1 MSKQEK
7 GDLFG
12 ISADDDAG
20 GDEYVIVQLIS
31 AEGWRAVFMDGSK
44 NPPRVLGLACFA
56 LVEIIPD
63 NPEVAQIPQRAI
75 RPMVV
80 DEFGDVEDVA
90 SFEDFVCVVQPGI
103 DVAPVVQYAIKNRE
117 TAK

>member
-1 MSKQEK
+1 MAKQ
-7 GDLFG
+7 DLFG
-12 ISADDDAG
+12 IDDEG

-31 AEGWRAVFMDGSK
+31 AEGWRAVFNDGK
-44 NPPRVLGLACFA
+44 NPQRVLGLACFA

-63 NPEVAQIPQRAI
+63 NPETAQIPQRTI

-90 SFEDFVCVVQPGI
+90 AFEDFVCVVQPG
-103 DVAPVVQYAIKNRE
+103 VPVEPVIAYAIKNRE
-117 TAK
+117 PA

>member
-31 AEGWRAVFMDGSK
+31 AEGWRAVFQDGK
-44 NPPRVLGLACFA
+44 NPLRVLGLACFA

>member
-1 MSKQEK
+1 MAKQDTK

-12 ISADDDAG
+12 IPDEGDG

-31 AEGWRAVFMDGSK
+31 AEGWRAVFQDGKS
-44 NPPRVLGLACFA
+44 PQRVLGLACFA

-63 NPEVAQIPQRAI
+63 DPQVAQIPQRTI

-90 SFEDFVCVVQPGI
+90 SFEDFVCVVQPGVDI
-103 DVAPVVQYAIKNRE
+103 APVIAYAIKNRE
-117 TAK
+117 TA

>member
-1 MSKQEK
+1 MAKQDAAK

-12 ISADDDAG
+12 MDDDEG
-20 GDEYVIVQLIS
+20 GDEYVIVQLIG
-31 AEGWRAVFMDGSK
+31 AEGWRAVFNDGK
-44 NPPRVLGLACFA
+44 NPQRVLGLACFA
-56 LVEIIPD
+56 LVEIIPE
-63 NPEVAQIPQRAI
+63 NPNVAQIPQRAI

-90 SFEDFVCVVQPGI
+90 TFGDFICVVQPGI
-103 DVAPVVQYAIKNRE
+103 AIEPVIAYAIKQRE

>member
-1 MSKQEK
+1 MGKQDAK
-7 GDLFG
+7 QDLFG
-12 ISADDDAG
+12 MGDDDGA
-20 GDEYVIVQLIS
+20 DEYVIVQLIG
-31 AEGWRAVFMDGSK
+31 AEGWRAVFTDGKS
-44 NPPRVLGLACFA
+44 PQRVLGLACFA

-63 NPEVAQIPQRAI
+63 KPEVAQIPQRAI

-90 SFEDFVCVVQPGI
+90 SFEDFVCVVQPGA
-103 DVAPVVQYAIKNRE
+103 VLETVFAYAIKNRE